1 MILFFTI
8 LSLYVKI
15 YIADAAI
22 RNAVLMD
29 SEVLTNPV
37 EMGKMVETSVYKHV
51 AAFYY
56 QKGTKVIAGEK
67 TIDTFNSITNNDFLN
82 SYREKLHREANFS
95 ENKTDFSGKNGFK
108 RDFLFILYLKDA
120 LFFIAKLT
128 ILVFLLIILKR
139 LVLNQKVI

>member
-1 MILFFTI
+1 MSFLFVNTGEI
-8 LSLYVKI
+8 NDGIINY
-15 YIADAAI
+15 
-22 RNAVLMD
+22 
-29 SEVLTNPV
+29 E
-37 EMGKMVETSVYKHV
+37 
-51 AAFYY
+51 
-56 QKGTKVIAGEK
+56 KGTKVIAGEK

-139 LVLNQKVI
+139 LVLNQKVF